1 MDITLP
7 EVVAIGIYDSRIAIK
22 NTGVTPNRKTSMFE
36 IELPLEEN
44 GISYVDEEKK
54 AVTTDML
61 ICAKPWQIRHTKLP
75 FRCYYVHMIVS
86 DGVLNDLLCS
96 LPNFLMVKDRELYA
110 RIFEDLCGLFNSA
123 VEADSIRMHGL
134 LLELIYH
141 LNADAETQRRSQRIN
156 CGNYKTIEQAI
167 QYIKTNLASDLS
179 LAQVAGHFSF
189 SPVYFHTSFKSAT
202 GKTLHEFVEDLR
214 IKKAANLLLTTRC
227 SLAEIAL
234 ECGFSSQAYFSYVF
248 KRRMCITPREYVRQI
263 NTLYEN

>member
-7 EVVAIGIYDSRIAIK
+7 EVVAIGIYDSRIAIRNK
-22 NTGVTPNRKTSMFE
+22 EITPNRKTSMYE
-36 IELPLEEN
+36 IELPLEES
-44 GISYVDEEKK
+44 GISYVEEEKK
-54 AVTTDML
+54 SVTKDML
-61 ICAKPWQIRHTKLP
+61 ICVKPWQTRHTRLP

-96 LPNFLMVKDRELYA
+96 LPIFLTVKDRALYV
-110 RIFEDLCGLFNSA
+110 RIFEELCGLFNSA
-123 VEADSIRMHGL
+123 VEADSIRMYSL
-134 LLELIYH
+134 LLELIYR
-141 LNADAETQRRSQRIN
+141 LNADAESQRRSQRIN
-156 CGNYKTIEQAI
+156 CGNYRTIEQAI

-179 LAQVAGHFSF
+179 LAQVAAHFSF

-214 IKKAANLLLTTRC
+214 IKKAANLLLTTKR

-248 KRRMCITPREYVRQI
+248 KRRMNITPREYVRQM